1 MYRILLSLS
10 LSFFAFPVFAGNVKC
25 YKGNAPL
32 VSNVEE
38 REVAQLF
45 DRWNAALTTGNPN
58 NVAELYTPDAV
69 LLPTMS
75 NQVRS
80 TPAEILDY
88 FKYFLE
94 FKPHGYINYR
104 KVNLLDKNNALD
116 AGVYTFV
123 LTNKDGSKRNVQA
136 RYSFAYTKSD
146 GKWLIVNHHSS
157 AMPEGKCP

>member
-25 YKGNAPL
+25 YKGSAPL
-32 VSNVEE
+32 ISNVEE

-45 DRWNAALTTGNPN
+45 DHWNAALTTGNPN
-58 NVAELYTPDAV
+58 NVAELYAPDAV

-80 TPAEILDY
+80 SRSEILDY
-88 FKYFLE
+88 FSHFLAL
-94 FKPHGYINYR
+94 KPQGYINYR
-104 KVNLLDKNNALD
+104 KVTLLDKNNALD
-116 AGVYTFV
+116 AGVYTFI
-123 LTNKDGSKRNVQA
+123 LTNKDGSKHNVQA
-136 RYSFAYTKSD
+136 RYSFTYSKID
-146 GKWLIVNHHSS
+146 GTWLIVNHHSS